1 MKNIKLAFAHML
13 LFGMLIPV
21 GANSQSMEDVEK
33 NYTLLTEEW
42 LKISY
47 QLKSYEGLSEYCK
60 DPSAKNRTSY
70 VLSTLHHYDSV
81 LLSLMEDPTLN
92 IDHKEYK
99 KTVKEIEGFET
110 KYSVKK
116 TNEMLSE
123 SCLERRSLERDKE
136 DLAKDIGIYS
146 YDGQV
151 LNLETMLQR
160 YLNHIDKKIVDIEEH
175 LHVIQPHHFKPFVV
189 ELAQQDE

>member
-1 MKNIKLAFAHML
+1 MKKINLAFVVILMI
-13 LFGMLIPV
+13 GMFIPV
-21 GANSQSMEDVEK
+21 GANSQSMEDIEK
-33 NYTLLTEEW
+33 NYSLLTEEW

-47 QLKSYEGLSEYCK
+47 QLQSYAGLSQFCK
-60 DPSAKNRTSY
+60 SPTEKKHTY
-70 VLSTLHHYDSV
+70 KVLSTLHHYDSV

-92 IDHKEYK
+92 LDQKEYK
-99 KTVKEIEGFET
+99 KTVKAIEGFDA

-123 SCLERRSLERDKE
+123 SCVEWRSLERDKS

-160 YLNHIDKKIVDIEEH
+160 YLNHIDNKVVDIEEH
-175 LHVIQPHHFKPFVV
+175 LHVIQPHHFKPFIV
-189 ELAQQDE
+189 ELAPED